1 MRSVE
6 RLLVAVLASAA
17 LTSMSSLAF
26 AESRSGSGDSKSAG
40 AYVDGS
46 GNPTAEARNAQ
57 VAPGRPVTSGGTSR
71 CTWEVIN
78 ADDTAVAMYDA
89 DGTRLKSETG
99 RWLQKTCDGRQEPVN
114 GAFAVPER
122 NRPPVDPAVLAQQAR
137 ESVAIPAPPM
147 STSPQADRQ
156 LYTRV
161 RTWLWVDPAWW
172 RSYSATANA
181 GGVSTTVS
189 ARPVRAVWS
198 MGDGATVTCDGP
210 GTVWGSGLPDDG
222 TSCSYEYKNSSAGR
236 RDNAYTM
243 TVTVEFAVSWTS
255 TIGSGGTLAPLTRSV
270 SRPVQVGEIQAIET
284 Q

>member
-1 MRSVE
+1 MRGVE
-6 RLLVAVLASAA
+6 RLLVAIPVVAGLASA
-17 LTSMSSLAF
+17 SSPAF
-26 AESRSGSGDSKSAG
+26 AESRSVGGDSRSGG

-46 GNPTAEARNAQ
+46 GNPTAEARDAA
-57 VAPGRPVTSGGTSR
+57 VAPGRPVRSGPATN

-78 ADDTAVAMYDA
+78 TDDSAVAMYDT

-99 RWLQKTCDGRQEPVN
+99 RWLHKRCN
-114 GAFAVPER
+114 GAETAVGGDFLVPER
-122 NRPPVDPAVLAQQAR
+122 NRPPLDPAVLARQAR
-137 ESVAIPAPPM
+137 ESVAIPEPPI

-161 RTWLWVDPAWW
+161 RTWLWLDPAWW
-172 RSYSATANA
+172 RSYSATADA

-198 MGDGATVTCDGP
+198 MGDGATTTCDGA
-210 GTVWGSGLPDDG
+210 GTVWRSGLPDSA
-222 TSCSYEYKNSSAGR
+222 TTCSYEYKNSSAGR

-243 TVTVEFAVSWTS
+243 TVTVEFAVSWSS
-255 TIGSGGTLAPLTRSV
+255 TIGSGGTLAPVTRSV

-284 Q
+284 E